1 MKSMI
6 TLFVVGLFCAAMVGC
21 EARVGKPEDSTYEK
35 KTTVRYDNGDR
46 TVKTT
51 TVEKQ

>member
-1 MKSMI
+1 MKNLI
-6 TLFVVGLFCAAMVGC
+6 TLTVLGLLGAAILGC
-21 EARVGKPEDSTYEK
+21 EGRVFDRDKDVYEK
-35 KTTVRYDNGDR
+35 KTVVRYDNGDR